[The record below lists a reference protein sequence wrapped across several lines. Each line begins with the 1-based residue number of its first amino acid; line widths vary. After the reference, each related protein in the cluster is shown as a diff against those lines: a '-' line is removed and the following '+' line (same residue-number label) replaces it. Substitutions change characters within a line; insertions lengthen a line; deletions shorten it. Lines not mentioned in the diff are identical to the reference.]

1 MGRRRRAREFALQ
14 VLFQLDLTGGD
25 PDEVL
30 QQFWSRQAAESDV
43 REFAE
48 RLVHGV
54 VDGRAQIDARIVEA
68 AEHWRIERMGVVD
81 RNVLRIAVYELA
93 SEEGTPPAVVIDES
107 IEIAKRFGG
116 AGSGGFI
123 NGVLDSIRASGH
135 PL

>member
-14 VLFQLDLTGGD
+14 VLFQIDLTGGV

-30 QQFWSRQAAESDV
+30 RQFWSGQDVEPDV
-43 REFAE
+43 RAFAE

-54 VDGRAQIDARIVEA
+54 VDRRVQIDARIVEA
-68 AEHWRIERMGVVD
+68 AEHWRIERMGVVE

-93 SEEGTPPAVVIDES
+93 SEEGTPEAVVIDES

-116 AGSGGFI
+116 EGSGGFI
-123 NGVLDSIRASGH
+123 NGILDSIRAS
-135 PL
+135 

>member
-14 VLFQLDLTGGD
+14 VLFQIDLTGGV

-30 QQFWSRQAAESDV
+30 RQFWSGQDVEPDV
-43 REFAE
+43 RAFAE

-54 VDGRAQIDARIVEA
+54 VDRRVQIDARIVEA

-93 SEEGTPPAVVIDES
+93 SEDGTPKAVVIDES

-116 AGSGGFI
+116 EGSGGFI
-123 NGVLDSIRASGH
+123 NGILDSIRAS
-135 PL
+135 

>member
-1 MGRRRRAREFALQ
+1 MGRRPRAREFALQ

>member
-14 VLFQLDLTGGD
+14 VLFQLDLTGGA
-25 PDEVL
+25 PGEVL
-30 QQFWSRQAAESDV
+30 QQFWSRQDAEPDV

-81 RNVLRIAVYELA
+81 RNVLRIAVYELGSA
-93 SEEGTPPAVVIDES
+93 DGTPEAVVIDES

-116 AGSGGFI
+116 EGSGGFI

-135 PL
+135 SL